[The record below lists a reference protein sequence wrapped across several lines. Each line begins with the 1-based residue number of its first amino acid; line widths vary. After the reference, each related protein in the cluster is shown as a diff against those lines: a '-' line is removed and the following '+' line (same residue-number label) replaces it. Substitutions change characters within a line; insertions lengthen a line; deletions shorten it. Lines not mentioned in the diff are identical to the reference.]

1 MKNWTR
7 PEVSELEVSLTANG
21 FFPCNKERWIITD
34 DSKAPIID
42 PDDDN
47 DKDKTEES

>member
-21 FFPCNKERWIITD
+21 CKDCYCEFFIWND
-34 DSKAPIID
+34 DKNEIPNTN
-42 PDDDN
+42 PDD
-47 DKDKTEES
+47 DKDKTQAS